1 MTVAY
6 LAADRPGLLAG
17 ELIFTFGLPATG
29 LICLIAGL
37 LERSRSH
44 RRFPPPYQLGY
55 PYPPAPPTPMGYPG
69 PYPAQQPYPA
79 YPGYPPAV
87 PPRPRTS
94 KSATTLI
101 TVGAVLLGLG
111 GLNILLNVPR
121 AVSREGE
128 RARNT
133 SMQVGECITESTF
146 KAERFS
152 SRPDNDCANPSA
164 VYELAFK
171 GGPSAACPDGKRDH
185 SVYDR
190 FTDDDSILCFA
201 LNLKEGQCY
210 QIQNPG
216 APDMTMRLGNCQSHT
231 GVPQV
236 KVAQRIDGSTDKTQ
250 CPQGSKAES
259 YPEPA
264 RVYCLARADS

>member
-69 PYPAQQPYPA
+69 PYPAQPPYPP

-111 GLNILLNVPR
+111 GLNIFLSGARALSEHRGDPLL
-121 AVSREGE
+121 
-128 RARNT
+128 
-133 SMQVGECITESTF
+133 QVGDCISENDYTAHHF
-146 KAERFS
+146 DARPS
-152 SRPDNDCANPSA
+152 SSCTDPAA
-164 VYELAFK
+164 TYELAFK
-171 GGPSAACPDGKRDH
+171 GDASASCPDGRREH
-185 SVYDR
+185 SIYER
-190 FTDDDSILCFA
+190 ASNHSTTLCFMI
-201 LNLKEGQCY
+201 NLQQGRCY
-210 QIQNPG
+210 LFISDGEAVSLRPGDCDNPN
-216 APDMTMRLGNCQSHT
+216 RI
-231 GVPQV
+231 QV

-250 CPQGSKAES
+250 CPPGEKGVS